1 MKLSLYFYSLVC
13 LLYFK
18 TINRFVLLI
27 CLLFGPALMS
37 GLVGCE
43 EKCGGAY
50 QLQTRD
56 YQVSLRWVD
65 PQKPN
70 TYLPAHLSSGETVNY
85 KEIELHLTA
94 EVQRVAIHQVTTGAN
109 LWACDPS
116 IIPLDRIKELT
127 VSSNQAYNAS
137 LPAGSDLKTV
147 LSTGLYGSNH
157 RPLTEALSDLS
168 PEGQSIGS
176 LRFTQAPDRSAQH
189 EFTIRIELSRGP
201 VFTLRTKPVTVT
213 P

>member
-1 MKLSLYFYSLVC
+1 MNQF
-13 LLYFK
+13 
-18 TINRFVLLI
+18 ILLI
-27 CLLFGPALMS
+27 CLLLGPALMS

-43 EKCGGAY
+43 KKCGGSY
-50 QLQTRD
+50 KFQIRD
-56 YQVSLRWVD
+56 YQVAFRRVD

-70 TYLPAHLSSGETVNY
+70 TYLHDPLSGGETVIY
-85 KEIELHLTA
+85 KEIEFLLIA
-94 EVQRVAIHQVTTGAN
+94 EHQRVAIRQVTTGAN
-109 LWACDPS
+109 LWACDPA

-147 LSTGLYGSNH
+147 LSTGGSDQ
-157 RPLTEALSDLS
+157 RPLTGALTNSSQVD
-168 PEGQSIGS
+168 QSIGS

-201 VFTLRTKPVTVT
+201 VFTLRTKPITVT